1 MTTAIWAGRLEGQ
14 PDSLFREFNDSL
26 VFDRALVRED
36 IEGSIA
42 WSKAI
47 MRAGVIGADEQVQIA
62 AALNDILLMAIEDPS
77 SILDAQD
84 EDVHSWVE
92 RQLIA
97 RVGDLGKKLHTGRS
111 RNDQVA
117 TDLRLWTVRQLKA
130 RQTEL
135 KAAMNA

>member
-1 MTTAIWAGRLEGQ
+1 MTTAIWAGRLEGA
-14 PDSLFREFNDSL
+14 PDALFREFNDSL

-36 IEGSIA
+36 IEGSIQ

-47 MRAGVIGADEQVQIA
+47 MRAGVIDANEQVQIA
-62 AALNDILLMAIEDPS
+62 AALAEILTLAIDDPS
-77 SILDAQD
+77 SINDADD

-117 TDLRLWTVRQLKA
+117 TDLRLWTVRQLS
-130 RQTEL
+130 
-135 KAAMNA
+135 